1 MSKNVRTISNLYF
14 GAWEESFSKVVGM
27 LEREVLDY
35 LPYQLP
41 KIHGNFFYMRTSRQ
55 EAKDGELL
63 ISGKIKDALGLAE
76 FTGKVVEVN
85 DAISIISFD
94 KKYEEQAV
102 ASGAAS
108 SVLRYNGI
116 IESVFQNKQRAE
128 ISSGMIKNPN
138 LQWVKNFSM
147 ISVEFSKLS
156 AEYSAELSRK

>member
-1 MSKNVRTISNLYF
+1 MSKDIYTISDLYF

-35 LPYQLP
+35 IPYQLP
-41 KIHGNFFYMRTSRQ
+41 KIHGNFFTW
-55 EAKDGELL
+55 ELL
-63 ISGKIKDALGLAE
+63 VSGKIKDVFGLAE

-102 ASGAAS
+102 QHGAAS
-108 SVLRYNGI
+108 SVLRYNRI
-116 IESVFQNKQRAE
+116 IERVFQNKQRVE
-128 ISSGMIKNPN
+128 TSSGMIKNPN
-138 LQWVKNFSM
+138 YQLIRNFSM
-147 ISVEFSKLS
+147 IGVEFSKLP